1 MSKQTNSSNNNPD
14 GLDPSAIPNLD
25 QIINQI
31 TSNGDFKEM
40 MNNVSEGLQ
49 MPIKETP
56 VTVTEPTDETVE
68 PSSKSSESLY
78 DLCCTFLSDGDG
90 NSLADILTQVNQN
103 LQKISDNLEKIANK
117 PSL

>member
-1 MSKQTNSSNNNPD
+1 MSNQVVEPTNDNTNAET
-14 GLDPSAIPNLD
+14 DPSGIPNLD

-49 MPIKETP
+49 MPLKEVSIPET
-56 VTVTEPTDETVE
+56 TNTESDQTT
-68 PSSKSSESLY
+68 KTSESLY
-78 DLCCTFLSDGDG
+78 DLCCTFLSDNDG

-103 LQKISDNLEKIANK
+103 LQNISNNLEKIANK
-117 PSL
+117 PS